1 MTNFKPL
8 IDNYSQVCLVTRAA
22 WRPPGPALT
31 PSPQVRVLLLELSS
45 VFLQLYLSLNQYLV
59 HLSSPGLCY
68 NELECL
74 AGGGSITGYC
84 APAALGVCCVFRHK
98 GCGRT
103 IKQKISYF
111 TNPNYPLQ
119 DRKPIACLLKGRA

>member
-1 MTNFKPL
+1 MIIMISFQ
-8 IDNYSQVCLVTRAA
+8 IF
-22 WRPPGPALT
+22 
-31 PSPQVRVLLLELSS
+31 LLK
-45 VFLQLYLSLNQYLV
+45 LQMISYFTV
-59 HLSSPGLCY
+59 EGLCY